1 MDSVVAQLLD
11 PRSLIVNM
19 GFGMVLTVF
28 YFWLIAR
35 ILPPRSPKRYWTVSL
50 LVIGVMLF
58 LKPVRPPVFG
68 SLVYA
73 IVTLGLP
80 IVLLKGSLFARIL
93 TSFMYMIAM
102 TIGELAGAA
111 AWYVATGL
119 GTIDNDAIFA
129 HFPAYIFGVW
139 CVNMVTTGLLMMGV
153 RYLMHRF
160 VPCGLNADDAVEL
173 DGVWPTAYIIFVIM
187 QFTVI
192 SEAMTFGLMSQAWM
206 FESLMIIGALL
217 VLFALGDLLLFW
229 MINRSVAWTKEQVRA
244 EALEAS
250 IASYLH
256 EAEDMQGLLDD
267 TARLRHDV
275 RNHRA
280 VVELICERGEYAQAE
295 AYLTDLK
302 I

>member
-1 MDSVVAQLLD
+1 
-11 PRSLIVNM
+11 
-19 GFGMVLTVF
+19 
-28 YFWLIAR
+28 
-35 ILPPRSPKRYWTVSL
+35 
-50 LVIGVMLF
+50 MLF

-250 IASYLH
+250 IASYPH

>member
-206 FESLMIIGALL
+206 FESLMIIGALRYFL
-217 VLFALGDLLLFW
+217 SFLLPQE
-229 MINRSVAWTKEQVRA
+229 K
-244 EALEAS
+244 
-250 IASYLH
+250 
-256 EAEDMQGLLDD
+256 
-267 TARLRHDV
+267 
-275 RNHRA
+275 
-280 VVELICERGEYAQAE
+280 
-295 AYLTDLK
+295 
-302 I
+302 